1 MQPNYNYVGLV
12 PKVDALILKE
22 ALLCATRSIEGP
34 EVKAYE
40 WFWLSFKI
48 NNYWIWS
55 SGEWTKA
62 NGKGEL
68 TGSCWARLGP

>member
-12 PKVDALILKE
+12 PKVDAPYSKRDP
-22 ALLCATRSIEGP
+22 AVCRSIEGS
-34 EVKAYE
+34 EVLAFE

-48 NNYWIWS
+48 NIYWIWS